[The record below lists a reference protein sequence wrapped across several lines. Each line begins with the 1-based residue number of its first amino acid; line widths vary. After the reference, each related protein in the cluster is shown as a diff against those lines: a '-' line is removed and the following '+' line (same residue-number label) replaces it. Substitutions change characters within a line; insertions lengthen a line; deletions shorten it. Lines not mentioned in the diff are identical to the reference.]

1 VVGKYTTDQFRKAMA
16 LAKCTAENSH
26 DEQTQVGAVL
36 VKKSSGAIVAVSYNG
51 FVRGAPDDALPKHRP
66 EKYQYMMHAEMN
78 LILNCARHGIAME
91 DCMVVC
97 THTPCSQC
105 ARLMWQ
111 SGIELVVAGT
121 AYGDPNEELPDIGK
135 NLGLTSSDNFQDR
148 YYYLEFSKKE
158 VAST

>member
-1 VVGKYTTDQFRKAMA
+1 MA
-16 LAKCTAENSH
+16 LAKCTAESSH

-51 FVRGAPDDALPKHRP
+51 FVRGAPDDKLPKHRP

-97 THTPCSQC
+97 THTPCEQC

-111 SGIELVVAGT
+111 SGIDLVIAGES
-121 AYGDPNEELPDIGK
+121 YGDVNNHSKLPDLAVNI
-135 NLGLTSSDNFQDR
+135 GLTVGEDFNDR
-148 YYYLEFSKKE
+148 YYSIEFSKKK
-158 VAST
+158 VASE